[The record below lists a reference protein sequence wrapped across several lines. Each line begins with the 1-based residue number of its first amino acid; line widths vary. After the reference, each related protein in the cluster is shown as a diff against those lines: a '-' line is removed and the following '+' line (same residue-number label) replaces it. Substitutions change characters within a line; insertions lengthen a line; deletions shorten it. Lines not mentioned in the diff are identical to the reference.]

1 MNDSRTSE
9 WNEFTRTWCLI
20 NRFHSQ
26 RIWNLFIHSRWLVHN
41 PKTSYGETEYLA
53 RCPEEWNTTDEQEDV
68 WVNRLRSSPDT
79 LRITCYASNIS
90 INFQPIFNGLS
101 ISVEKAGFG
110 MISKTRRGFA
120 YILVRNLFFA
130 LLGIIRLCGGI
141 YRSRSAGFFYWLQR
155 WYRSCRT
162 YAEGS

>member
-1 MNDSRTSE
+1 MNDSQTSE

-53 RCPEEWNTTDEQEDV
+53 RCPEEWNTTVEQEDV

-79 LRITCYASNIS
+79 LGITCYASNIS
-90 INFQPIFNGLS
+90 INFQRTFNFGWKS
-101 ISVEKAGFG
+101 GFRDDFKNKKRFRIHFG
-110 MISKTRRGFA
+110 AKP
-120 YILVRNLFFA
+120 LFA
-130 LLGIIRLCGGI
+130 LRGLF
-141 YRSRSAGFFYWLQR
+141 AFAAAFVAAVAPGFTDSYKNSIAAVTHQGAF
-155 WYRSCRT
+155 
-162 YAEGS
+162 AAMF